1 MKKIKFFIVILAI
14 ASQVA
19 CSQDSSST
27 REVEAFKTEIAKPNV
42 VLLDVRTPEEYSAG
56 HLQGAVNI
64 DFRSPEFGL
73 KLDSLNHDKQ
83 YELYCHS
90 GKRSGESVKM
100 MEEKGFRNVHHLK
113 GGISAWE
120 EKGNPTVK

>member
-1 MKKIKFFIVILAI
+1 MKKIKILLTILAI
-14 ASQVA
+14 ATQVA
-19 CSQDSSST
+19 CQQDSSSL
-27 REVEAFKTEIAKPNV
+27 REVDAFKTEIAKPNV

-56 HLQGAVNI
+56 HLKGAVNI
-64 DFRSPEFGL
+64 DFRNPEFGM
-73 KLDSLNHDKQ
+73 KLDSLDHDKQ

-100 MEEKGFRNVHHLK
+100 MQKKGFKNVHHLK
-113 GGISAWE
+113 GGISVWE

>member
-1 MKKIKFFIVILAI
+1 MKKIKILLAILAI
-14 ASQVA
+14 ATQVA
-19 CSQDSSST
+19 CQQDSSSL
-27 REVEAFKTEIAKPNV
+27 REVDAFKTEIAKPNV

-56 HLQGAVNI
+56 HLKGAVNI
-64 DFRSPEFGL
+64 DFRNPEFGM
-73 KLDSLNHDKQ
+73 KLDSLDHDKQ

-100 MEEKGFRNVHHLK
+100 MQKKGFKNVHHLK
-113 GGISAWE
+113 GGISVWE

>member
-1 MKKIKFFIVILAI
+1 MILII

-27 REVEAFKTEIAKPNV
+27 REVDSFKTEITKPNV

-56 HLQGAVNI
+56 HLVGALNI
-64 DFRSPEFGL
+64 DFRNPEFGL
-73 KLDSLNHDKQ
+73 KIDSLDHDKQ
-83 YELYCHS
+83 YELYCRS

-100 MEEKGFRNVHHLK
+100 MQEKGFKNVHHLK